1 MVVPMDLIERDSILY
16 HKQLEACGNGMYSE
30 VEVAYKTDIDSMVSA
45 ITINNDITKVVVYG
59 EEYKPVVLCK
69 DCRHAYYADNRIP
82 HEKTWVCDRF
92 MNEEITSNDFCSWG
106 ERKGGD
112 SE

>member
-1 MVVPMDLIERDSILY
+1 MIAPMDLIERDSILY

-59 EEYKPVVLCK
+59 EEYTPVVRCK
-69 DCRHAYYADNRIP
+69 DCKYTDCCTRTVGLTRHFDEFREYRS
-82 HEKTWVCDRF
+82 
-92 MNEEITSNDFCSWG
+92 EIIDFCSYG
-106 ERKGGD
+106 ERK
-112 SE
+112 EE